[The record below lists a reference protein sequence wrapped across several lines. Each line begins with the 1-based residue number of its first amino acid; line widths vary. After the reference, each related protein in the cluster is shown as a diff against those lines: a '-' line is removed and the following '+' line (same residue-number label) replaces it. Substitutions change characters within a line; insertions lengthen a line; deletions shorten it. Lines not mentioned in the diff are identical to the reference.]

1 MKYHGTKQAKTV
13 ISILGLFLTVFFILS
28 LSGIVKLPSLS
39 FDIFSSEAIAASTE
53 GLINSPPASFADL
66 AEQLKPAVV
75 NISTTKTV
83 ASGGYGS
90 PFNDPRF
97 ERFFGGDEFFKRF
110 FGDTPERQSQQR
122 SLGSGF
128 IISEDGYIFTNNHV
142 VEKADK
148 IVVKLSNGKEYDATI
163 KGKDRNTDIAL
174 LKIEPD
180 NGLPVVKFGDSSK
193 LRVGDWVMAI
203 GNPFGLSQTVTAGI
217 VSAKGRVIGAGPYD
231 DFIQTDASINPGNS
245 GGPLFNL
252 NGEVVGI
259 NTAIIAQGQ
268 GIGFA
273 IPIDMAKEIL
283 ASLQSKG
290 KVIRGWLGVSV
301 QGISEDIAKNL
312 KLKTTEGA
320 LVSDVFKGD
329 PADKAG
335 IKAGDVIMEIAGKPV
350 KDTHELIKIVAGVT
364 VGEKVKI
371 KVLRDGKDKTFNVI
385 VTERPEGTDIA
396 QTGEENKSSVEH
408 FGMTVQEITPEIA
421 DHLGLTDTEGVVITQ
436 VASGSPAAEAGIQPG
451 DILRQ
456 INRSRVKSL
465 EDYSSVMSR
474 AVSGDSVLVLVQRGP
489 SKFFAVI
496 RK

>member
-1 MKYHGTKQAKTV
+1 MNSEVTKKRKQFMSV
-13 ISILGLFLTVFFILS
+13 LGAFLVTIFILS
-28 LSGIVKLPSLS
+28 FMGTVHFSALS
-39 FDIFSSEAIAASTE
+39 FDMSSRDAMAASTPE
-53 GLINSPPASFADL
+53 VINSAPSSFADL

-75 NISTTKTV
+75 NISTTKTI
-83 ASGGYGS
+83 ATGGYRT

-97 ERFFGGDEFFKRF
+97 ERFFGGEEFFKRF
-110 FGDTPERQSQQR
+110 FGDTPGREFKQR

-142 VEKADK
+142 VEQADK
-148 IVVKLSNGKEYDATI
+148 IVVKLSNGKEYDATV
-163 KGKDRNTDIAL
+163 KGKDKNTDIAL

-180 NGLPVVKFGDSSK
+180 NGLPVVKLGDSSK
-193 LRVGDWVMAI
+193 LRVGDWVIAI

-252 NGEVVGI
+252 SGEVVGI
-259 NTAIIAQGQ
+259 NTAIVAQGQ

-283 ASLQSKG
+283 PNLRTKG

-301 QGISEDIAKNL
+301 QGITEDIAKNL
-312 KLKTTEGA
+312 NLKTAEGA

-335 IKAGDVIMEIAGKPV
+335 IRTGDVIVEIDGKSV
-350 KDTHELIKIVAGVT
+350 KDTHELIKIVASVA

-371 KVLRDGKDKTFNVI
+371 NVVRDGKHKVFTVT
-385 VTERPEGTDIA
+385 VTERPESKDLA
-396 QTGEENKSSVEH
+396 EEQPEESKEY
-408 FGMTVQEITPEIA
+408 FGITVQEITPEIA
-421 DHLGLTDTEGVVITQ
+421 DHLGIADATGVVISQ
-436 VASGSPAAEAGIQPG
+436 VAGGSPAEEAGIKAG
-451 DILRQ
+451 DIVRQ
-456 INRSRVKSL
+456 VNRARIASM
-465 EDYSSVMSR
+465 EDYRKVMPR
-474 AVSGDSVLVLVQRGP
+474 AVAGDSILVLIQRGT